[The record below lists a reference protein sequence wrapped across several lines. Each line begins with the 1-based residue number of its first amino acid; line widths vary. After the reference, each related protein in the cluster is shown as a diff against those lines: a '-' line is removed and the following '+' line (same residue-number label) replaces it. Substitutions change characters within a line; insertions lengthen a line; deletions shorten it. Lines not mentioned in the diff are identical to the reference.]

1 MSKETDNIADLLA
14 RLDTLDLEP
23 EERKRLC
30 ARVLADAMDS
40 MAGGRYSAED
50 IDMVERLTR
59 EVWGGNADE
68 PVPFCEQLRA
78 MLDRKKTTIQ

>member
-1 MSKETDNIADLLA
+1 M
-14 RLDTLDLEP
+14 
-23 EERKRLC
+23 
-30 ARVLADAMDS
+30 DA
-40 MAGGRYSAED
+40 MAGGGFSAED

>member
-1 MSKETDNIADLLA
+1 MSNETDNIADLLV

-23 EERKRLC
+23 DERKKLC
-30 ARVLADAMDS
+30 ARILADTMDA
-40 MAGGRYSAED
+40 MAGGGFSAED